1 VGSELAEAVL
11 ALARGSRVVEHGL
24 GDMSLPQFR
33 VLALIER
40 SPARASALAERAAVS
55 RPSLTGVLD
64 GLEGRGWV
72 RRVEVSGDR
81 RGVSLEVTKEGRA
94 ALRSAERA
102 VGEHLAEL
110 LDGLPADERAAAV
123 AGLEALGR
131 AISLRAA
138 ARVAAER

>member
-1 VGSELAEAVL
+1 
-11 ALARGSRVVEHGL
+11 
-24 GDMSLPQFR
+24 MTLPQFR
-33 VLALIER
+33 VLALIAR

-64 GLEGRGWV
+64 GLETRGWV

-81 RGVSLEVTKEGRA
+81 RAVSHEVTKEGKA

-102 VGEHLAEL
+102 GGEHLTEVLAEL
-110 LDGLPADERAAAV
+110 PLEERSAAL

-131 AISLRAA
+131 AIAIRGA